1 MGMMSTALY
10 QRSSRS
16 TSGLIGRCLFCR
28 HLSDTTRLSSGHNRW
43 SKIKND
49 KGKNDAQ
56 KNSQRSLLSKEIA
69 YATKGQ
75 HREAAT
81 TRASQSGLAN
91 HRHIPS
97 AFGADPA
104 DNPRLVAAISEAKQG
119 ESPGVRSPSC
129 ADAHMMRLAGFP
141 KASIEVAI
149 ARGQGVTAT
158 GKPLESMLIE
168 AVVPPSVAVVID
180 CQTDSKLRTL
190 QEVRATIKYHE
201 GALSPIGYMFN
212 KRGRITFEPDERGRT
227 ADDVLDE
234 ALEAGAE
241 DIETTNDGNIVVSR
255 PLSLST
261 SLSSL
266 QTETCVADGTWQVYT
281 EPSRTASVATELT
294 TSLGLKLHSSEILWF
309 PASDTMVEAP
319 SEGTVKQLGDFV
331 DDLQK
336 EQGVQSVFMNITQG
350 SVDDDA
356 WANFKSKIA
365 L

>member
-69 YATKGQ
+69 YATK
-75 HREAAT
+75 
-81 TRASQSGLAN
+81 
-91 HRHIPS
+91 

-104 DNPRLVAAISEAKQG
+104 DNPRLVAAISEAKQ
-119 ESPGVRSPSC
+119 
-129 ADAHMMRLAGFP
+129 AGFP

-241 DIETTNDGNIVVSR
+241 DIETTNDGNIVV
-255 PLSLST
+255 
-261 SLSSL
+261 
-266 QTETCVADGTWQVYT
+266 YT

>member
-1 MGMMSTALY
+1 MSTALY

-16 TSGLIGRCLFCR
+16 ASGFIGRCLFCR

-43 SKIKND
+43 SKIKHD

-69 YATKGQ
+69 YAAK
-75 HREAAT
+75 
-81 TRASQSGLAN
+81 
-91 HRHIPS
+91 

-104 DNPRLVAAISEAKQG
+104 DNPRLAAAISEAKQ
-119 ESPGVRSPSC
+119 
-129 ADAHMMRLAGFP
+129 AGFP

-149 ARGQGVTAT
+149 ARGQGVTAA

-241 DIETTNDGNIVVSR
+241 DIETTDDGNIV
-255 PLSLST
+255 
-261 SLSSL
+261 
-266 QTETCVADGTWQVYT
+266 VYT

-294 TSLGLKLHSSEILWF
+294 TSLGLRLHCSEILWL

-319 SEGTVKQLGDFV
+319 SEGTVRQLGEFV

-336 EQGVQSVFMNITQG
+336 EQGVQSVFMNIAQG
-350 SVDDDA
+350 SVNDDA